1 MCDYSLLGIPN
12 RLAVEGEQ
20 LVVHRFPTDSLG
32 LVSPVELRTSV
43 EEPSHHTRAG
53 SWSAIKNWFSFGV
66 EKPVCAVCISP
77 GARLLLRD
85 IPRRLQQ
92 KLGIGD
98 EEEVTFVQLSFEAY
112 RYRDA
117 VRFKEGIEILLQ
129 ELEEDQRVDVLC
141 LSSADEAAGSSI
153 TATVEKRRYLQAL
166 TV

>member
-20 LVVHRFPTDSLG
+20 LVVHRFPTGSRG

-43 EEPSHHTRAG
+43 EELSDHTRAG
-53 SWSAIKNWFSFGV
+53 RWSAIKSWFSFGV

-85 IPRRLQQ
+85 IPARLQQ

-112 RYRDA
+112 CYRDA

-141 LSSADEAAGSSI
+141 LSSADEAADGSI
-153 TATVEKRRYLQAL
+153 TAMVEKSRYIQMR
-166 TV
+166 TI